1 MYISENQDCNW
12 VYSNNMLLNVHLFGD
27 AELFLQSFASGISLE
42 LLGTNSALF
51 FFCFFLYATQIISK
65 HLPITVG
72 RVASV
77 SFPLQMFS
85 NLLAL

>member
-1 MYISENQDCNW
+1 
-12 VYSNNMLLNVHLFGD
+12 MLLNVLLFGD
-27 AELFLQSFASGISLE
+27 AELFLPSFASGIFVE
-42 LLGTNSALF
+42 LLGTNSALGF
-51 FFCFFLYATQIISK
+51 FFFLCANQTISK